1 MSAIPPER
9 PPMAQGA
16 PPRRGVIHDL
26 GYRPYDGPRLGPGA
40 IALALF
46 STGLRNVFGL
56 GRSGKSKVLPWVLL
70 ALNLL
75 PAVIIVGVMVMVKL
89 DSLPVGFA
97 RYATTT
103 QILVSIFVAAQSP
116 ILFSH
121 DQRHGSIVLYLAR
134 PLQPATYALVRL
146 ASLWAAVLVYLV
158 VPVLVLYVGA
168 LLAEL
173 PVWEQTVDALQ
184 ALLLVF
190 LLAGMLA
197 GLSGVISSWSVRR
210 GFAVV
215 ATIMVLLLGNGIVA
229 VIQGISWD
237 QDQDRIGEVAGL
249 FSPYS
254 LYRGLMELFD
264 LPQAAI
270 TPPEG
275 GAMLTAYVVVT
286 LATILVCVGLLVWR
300 FRKVADR

>member
-1 MSAIPPER
+1 
-9 PPMAQGA
+9 MAET
-16 PPRRGVIHDL
+16 RGVIHDL
-26 GYRPYDGPRLGPGA
+26 GYRRYAGPREGA
-40 IALALF
+40 GTTALSLYV
-46 STGLRNVFGL
+46 TGVRHAYGL
-56 GRSGKSKVLPWVLL
+56 GRSGRSKVLPFLLL
-70 ALNLL
+70 AINLL
-75 PAVIIVGVMVMVKL
+75 PAVILIGVVTTMKL
-89 DSLPVGFA
+89 DEQLLSYSAYTSQLQMVVSLFA
-97 RYATTT
+97 
-103 QILVSIFVAAQSP
+103 AAQAP
-116 ILFSH
+116 VLFSR
-121 DQRHGSIVLYLAR
+121 DLRHRSIVLYLAR